1 MESKFKKLQKSV
13 AKGYASKG
21 KKEAMEIGAA
31 VAYKQGVKKYGKEA
45 MTKKAI
51 AGKKKKKKYL

>member
-1 MESKFKKLQKSV
+1 VESKFKKLQKSV
-13 AKGYASKG
+13 AKGYARG

-51 AGKKKKKKYL
+51 AGKKKKK

>member
-1 MESKFKKLQKSV
+1 MESKFKKLQKAV

-31 VAYKQGVKKYGKEA
+31 VAYKQGVKKYGKDA

-51 AGKKKKKKYL
+51 AGKKKKK

>member
-13 AKGYASKG
+13 AKGYAG

-51 AGKKKKKKYL
+51 AGKKKKK